1 MPAAPDTPSKFQMPA
16 TWNNLKRD
24 GEAKSPYTINLYK
37 VHLNRITAQTGL
49 ETIEKMMKATRK
61 VNAAIRALVAKKP
74 TETVVQQS
82 ARARLYYS
90 ALFMV
95 LPEEYIKKPNAFYR
109 ANKKWQDGKPEDF
122 KKTEQDET
130 DED

>member
-1 MPAAPDTPSKFQMPA
+1 MPVAPDTPSKFQMPA
-16 TWNNLKRD
+16 VWNNLKRN
-24 GEAKSPYTINLYK
+24 GEPKSPYTINLYK

-61 VNAAIRALVAKKP
+61 VNAAIQTLTSKKD
-74 TETVVQQS
+74 TESVMEQS
-82 ARARLYYS
+82 SRARLYYS

-95 LPEEYIKKPNAFYR
+95 LPAEYIKTPNAFYR

-122 KKTEQDET
+122 KKTE
-130 DED
+130 